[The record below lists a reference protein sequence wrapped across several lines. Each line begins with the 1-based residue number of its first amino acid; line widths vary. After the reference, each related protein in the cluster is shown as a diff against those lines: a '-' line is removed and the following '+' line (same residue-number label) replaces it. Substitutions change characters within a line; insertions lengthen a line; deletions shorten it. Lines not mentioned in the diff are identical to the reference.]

1 MSLVPEGHEM
11 SVTQHAAP
19 PSEILKKGRIELL
32 HSSMYNDDGVAAEIV
47 AWIRKSLN
55 ELEEEK
61 LMVAG

>member
-1 MSLVPEGHEM
+1 M

-47 AWIRKSLN
+47 AWIRKRLN